1 MIISDREFK
10 TDCTIVHSRPPVH
23 NMRTSKQSRCDS
35 RNANR
40 VNRVSFLLKNFLLLS
55 KGGIVLIILLLLWGM
70 WRAGHRFLAE
80 VEAFLNALNAPLP
93 APQINISSL
102 IVDRIR
108 GASELTTA
116 ILAIETVV
124 PTAQERKLGNFVL
137 GTTKLLYIA
146 RGEVKAGIDLS
157 NLTAENVK
165 VSNDTIQI
173 RLPPPKILDNQIDI
187 NRSGVYYYDRG
198 FLSLGPDVA
207 PQLQTMAQRE
217 TLEKFVATAC
227 SEGLLEEAN
236 ERAKL
241 AIAQLLTTAGYEK
254 VEVNATTPS
263 PETCSATQ

>member
-1 MIISDREFK
+1 MKSSSTEIFEGMES
-10 TDCTIVHSRPPVH
+10 
-23 NMRTSKQSRCDS
+23 SKQSQRDS
-35 RNANR
+35 RNASGGNR
-40 VNRVSFLLKNFLLLS
+40 ISFLLKN
-55 KGGIVLIILLLLWGM
+55 LLLLGTGGIGLTILLFLWGT
-70 WRAGHRFLAE
+70 WRAGHRFMAG
-80 VEAFLNALNAPLP
+80 VEAFLNAPPP
-93 APQINISSL
+93 APQVNISNL
-102 IVDRIR
+102 IADRIR

-116 ILAIETVV
+116 VLKIETVV

-157 NLTAENVK
+157 NLAAENVK
-165 VSNDTIQI
+165 VQNDTIRI
-173 RLPPPKILDNQIDI
+173 HLPPPKILDNQIDV
-187 NRSGVYYYDRG
+187 NRSSVYHYDRG
-198 FLSLGPDVA
+198 FLGLGPDVA
-207 PQLQTMAQRE
+207 PQLQTLAQRE

-263 PETCSATQ
+263 PETCSASE